1 MISIDSARI
10 SIDVIWYRW
19 IEPPISLA
27 KKAQTNKKVKYMKLN
42 KKQTE
47 QIAVL
52 ANRFDTSVEEMT
64 KTFETV
70 ITSKK
75 LEKFEPKSRS
85 GAAIRKLHAIYVNKK
100 NKDEFGVKTEPVT
113 FRVEA
118 KEEPTSFKRA
128 DGTVNYRSSVYV
140 TSQQVDGKPL
150 FTVLALWG
158 DANEINPELVNGK
171 TYKAN
176 LAVAGGRLSLNNP
189 VTLEEVDTE
198 LPEMADVIT
207 GSYPVIPLED
217 AGMNIS
223 DDWNDLKLIKGV
235 IAGGWSK
242 ETKAGNMMGFL
253 KLIAEE
259 SDDMMIIKFSRIYE
273 QVNFWD
279 EGSLVYVL
287 GQITP
292 PVYED
297 ESGELKFDLS
307 AWGNLI
313 VPIEA
318 IEKEIEEPEEEDDET
333 FDVEDETGDDD
344 EEWNVEDDDE
354 DWG

>member
-1 MISIDSARI
+1 MISIDFEKI
-10 SIDVIWYRW
+10 STDVIWYRW
-19 IEPPISLA
+19 IEPPIPLA

-52 ANRFDTSVEEMT
+52 ANRFETPIEEMT
-64 KTFETV
+64 KAFETI

-75 LEKFEPKSRS
+75 LEKLEPKPRS
-85 GAAIRKLHAIYVNKK
+85 IAAIRKLHTVYVNKK
-100 NKDEFGVKTEPVT
+100 NKDEFGTKSEPVV

-118 KEEPTSFKRA
+118 KEEPTSFKRS

-140 TSQQVDGKPL
+140 TAQQMDGKPR

-158 DANEINPELVNGK
+158 DANELNPELVNGK
-171 TYKAN
+171 TYKAD
-176 LAVAGGRLSLNNP
+176 LAVASGGLSLNDP
-189 VTLEEVDTE
+189 VALEIVDTE
-198 LPEMADVIT
+198 LPDMADVIT
-207 GSYPVIPLED
+207 GSYPVILLED
-217 AGMNIS
+217 AEANIS
-223 DDWNDLKLIKGV
+223 EDWNDLKLIKGV

-259 SDDMMIIKFSRIYE
+259 SDEMMIIKFSRIYE

-297 ESGELKFDLS
+297 ESGELKYDLS

-318 IEKEIEEPEEEDDET
+318 IEKEVEEPEEEPEDET
-333 FDVEDETGDDD
+333 FDVEDDDAD
-344 EEWNVEDDDE
+344 EDWDIDDE
-354 DWG
+354 DEEDWG